1 MSLRIGF
8 DMDGVLAD
16 FSRAYSA
23 IEDRL
28 FCDAENTTREGGS
41 ESGRAA
47 EEPDQRTAEQID
59 AEQREAQ
66 AERLKELRRRKIV
79 VWQAIRNTP
88 DFWLS
93 LEPIDPG
100 AVRRIH
106 QLMLQHRWEVFFITQ
121 RPATVGETVQR
132 QTQRWLVNQGFDMP
146 SVLVVPASRGAAAA
160 ALSLD
165 YHIDDSPKN
174 CIDVKTESKAKPI
187 LIVAPDDEDVAAST
201 RRLGIDTAAS
211 IAQALDVLEQ
221 ARGRRRLL
229 DRLARIAGLR

>member
-28 FCDAENTTREGGS
+28 FWDADTSTRARDS
-41 ESGRAA
+41 EHGRAKPPA
-47 EEPDQRTAEQID
+47 EAAGQTDEEKRTAE
-59 AEQREAQ
+59 

-88 DFWLS
+88 DFWVS
-93 LEPIDPG
+93 LEPIDPD

-132 QTQRWLVNQGFDMP
+132 QTQRWLVGQGFDMP

-165 YHIDDSPKN
+165 YHVDDSPKN
-174 CIDVKTESKAKPI
+174 CIDVRSESKAKAI
-187 LIVAPDDEDVAAST
+187 LIVAPEDKETAVAT
-201 RRLGIDTAAS
+201 RGLGIDTAVS
-211 IAQALDVLEQ
+211 IAHALDVLEQ
-221 ARGRRRLL
+221 ARGKRRRFL
-229 DRLARIAGLR
+229 DRLAQIAGLR